1 MASPADYFEGEAG
14 FIMQEAGIRLAGFFG
29 VLLIMAL
36 WERMAPRKQRVDIL
50 GRRWKDNLGLV
61 AADTLMVRL
70 LIPVLPVS
78 LAVAAA
84 ENGWGLLNYIDLP
97 PPASWLITVM
107 VLDFIV
113 YIQHV
118 LFHVLPLLW
127 RLHKVHH
134 SDLDI
139 DVTTGIRFHPF
150 EILIS
155 TGIKLVAVVAFG
167 FPAGAVLLFE
177 VLLNAA
183 SLFNHSNVYIPLG
196 LDRMIRLLIVT
207 PDMHRVHHSIIMK
220 ESDRNFGFSFSWW
233 DRLFGTY
240 QAQPS
245 AGHDGMTIGL
255 AGIRRPNSFFRLLA
269 MPFVKPESRP

>member
-1 MASPADYFEGEAG
+1 MD
-14 FIMQEAGIRLAGFFG
+14 EAGIRLAGFFG

-61 AADTLMVRL
+61 AADTLIVRL

-78 LAVAAA
+78 LAFAAA
-84 ENGWGLLNYIDLP
+84 ENGWGLLNYINLS
-97 PPASWLITVM
+97 PPASWLITVI
-107 VLDFIV
+107 VLDFII

-139 DVTTGIRFHPF
+139 DVTTGIRFHPV

-155 TGIKLVAVVAFG
+155 MGIKLTAVAAFG

-177 VLLNAA
+177 VLLNAT
-183 SLFNHSNVYIPLG
+183 SLFNHANAYIPRG
-196 LDRMIRLLIVT
+196 LDRIIRLLIVT
-207 PDMHRVHHSIIMK
+207 PDMHRVHHSVIME
-220 ESDRNFGFSFSWW
+220 ESDRNFGFNFSWW

-255 AGIRRPNSFFRLLA
+255 ADIRRPHSFFRLLA
-269 MPFVKPESRP
+269 MPFVKPESFS

>member
-1 MASPADYFEGEAG
+1 MASPAVYIEGETG
-14 FIMQEAGIRLAGFFG
+14 FIMGEAGIRLAGFFG

-61 AADTLMVRL
+61 AADTLLVRL

-84 ENGWGLLNYIDLP
+84 ENGWGLLNYIDI
-97 PPASWLITVM
+97 PAAVSWIMTIM
-107 VLDFIV
+107 VLDFII

-118 LFHVLPLLW
+118 LFHFFPVLW
-127 RLHKVHH
+127 RFHKVHH

-139 DVTTGIRFHPF
+139 DVTTGIRFHPV

-155 TGIKLVAVVAFG
+155 MEIKLVAVVVFG

-183 SLFNHSNVYIPLG
+183 SLFNHSNAYIMPG
-196 LDRMIRLLIVT
+196 LDRIIRLLIVT
-207 PDMHRVHHSIIMK
+207 PDMHRVHHSIIME

-233 DRLFGTY
+233 DRLCGTY

-255 AGIRRPNSFFRLLA
+255 ADIRQANSFFRLLA
-269 MPFVKPESRP
+269 MPFVKPGSRS

>member
-1 MASPADYFEGEAG
+1 MD
-14 FIMQEAGIRLAGFFG
+14 EAGIRLTGFFG

-36 WERMAPRKQRVDIL
+36 WERLAPRKQRVDAL
-50 GRRWKDNLGLV
+50 SRRWKDNLGLV
-61 AADTLMVRL
+61 AADTLVVRL

-84 ENGWGLLNYIDLP
+84 QNGWGLLNYMDLP
-97 PPASWLITVM
+97 SPVSWIITIM
-107 VLDFIV
+107 VLDLII
-113 YIQHV
+113 YLQHV
-118 LFHVLPLLW
+118 LFHFLPVLW

-139 DVTTGIRFHPF
+139 DVTTGVRFHPF

-155 TGIKLVAVVAFG
+155 MGIKLVAVAAFG

-177 VLLNAA
+177 MVLNAA
-183 SLFNHSNVYIPLG
+183 SLFNHANVYIPLK
-196 LDRMIRLLIVT
+196 LDRIIRLLIVT
-207 PDMHRVHHSIIMK
+207 PDMHRVHHSVIME
-220 ESDRNFGFSFSWW
+220 ESDRNFGFSLSWW
-233 DRLFGTY
+233 DRLFATY

-255 AGIRRPNSFFRLLA
+255 ADIRRPNSFLRLLI
-269 MPFVKPESRP
+269 MPFVRPGSSP